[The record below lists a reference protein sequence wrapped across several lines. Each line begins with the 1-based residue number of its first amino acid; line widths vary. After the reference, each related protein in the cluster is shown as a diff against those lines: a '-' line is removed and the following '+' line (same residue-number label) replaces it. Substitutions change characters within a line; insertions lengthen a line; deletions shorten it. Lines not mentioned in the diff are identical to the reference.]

1 MRETNLWRQFWNMVV
16 AIGHAVTGWEQCDER
31 SLCNGEIHY
40 CQKRSGHFGK
50 CKTCF
55 GREFN

>member
-1 MRETNLWRQFWNMVV
+1 MRPESLLQKIKNIFVDMWYACIRY
-16 AIGHAVTGWEQCDER
+16 EQCDER
-31 SLCNGEIHY
+31 LAAHGEVHY
-40 CQKRSGHFGK
+40 CQKRKGHDGK